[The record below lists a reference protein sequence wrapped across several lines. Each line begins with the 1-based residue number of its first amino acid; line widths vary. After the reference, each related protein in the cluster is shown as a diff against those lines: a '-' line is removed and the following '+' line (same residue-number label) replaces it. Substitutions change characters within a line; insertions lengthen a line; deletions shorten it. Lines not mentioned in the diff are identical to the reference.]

1 MINKNQIDE
10 LLNTGGTVVG
20 SDGEKIGKFGQVFL
34 DDQTGEPQWV
44 TVRTGLFGMSESF
57 VPLDEASVHGDTVTV
72 PFDKQIVKDAP
83 RIDDEDGHL
92 SPADEQELYRYYN
105 RSYDRQ
111 QSVDQRT
118 GHDSA
123 GQLPADPNDTALA
136 GGVGNDRLE
145 DDRLAGDR
153 LGDDRLDDRVGTDR
167 TADAG
172 VGFDD
177 RDTTGTV
184 GRDRDA
190 GEGMTRSEEQLRVG
204 TENVE
209 TGRARLRKYVVTENV
224 TTTVPVSHEEV
235 RVEREPITDAD
246 AAGTVRGGELG
257 EEEQEVTLHAE
268 RPVVDKEAVP
278 VEKVRLDTETVTDE
292 EKVTEQVRKERIEAE
307 GDGETIDPETGERTR
322 RTDR

>member
-118 GHDSA
+118 GHESA

-136 GGVGNDRLE
+136 GGVGNDRL
-145 DDRLAGDR
+145 
-153 LGDDRLDDRVGTDR
+153 DDRVGTDR
-167 TADAG
+167 TAEAG

-177 RDTTGTV
+177 RDTAGTV

>member
-118 GHDSA
+118 GRESA

-153 LGDDRLDDRVGTDR
+153 LGTDR

-177 RDTTGTV
+177 RDTV

-307 GDGETIDPETGERTR
+307 GDGDIIDPETGERTR

>member
-145 DDRLAGDR
+145 DDRL
-153 LGDDRLDDRVGTDR
+153 GTDR

-172 VGFDD
+172 VAFDD

-190 GEGMTRSEEQLRVG
+190 DEGMTRSEERLRVG